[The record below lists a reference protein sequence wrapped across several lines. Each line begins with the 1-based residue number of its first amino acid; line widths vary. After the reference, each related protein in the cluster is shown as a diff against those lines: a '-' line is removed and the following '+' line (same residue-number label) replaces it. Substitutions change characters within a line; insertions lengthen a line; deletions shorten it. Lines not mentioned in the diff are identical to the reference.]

1 MNSYTYIKSIAEELR
16 GLAVEKDI
24 PIVSA
29 TQTTR
34 SGFTNSDPGLED
46 TSESFALPATVDFMC
61 ALISTEEMEQ
71 LGQIM
76 VKQLKNRYND
86 PTLHKRFVV
95 GVDRT
100 KMRLFNA
107 EQSAQSDIVDDTPV
121 MNNSKFGERYDEE
134 ENMKWMTK
142 KAGPK
147 DFSKLFGS

>member
-1 MNSYTYIKSIAEELR
+1 M
-16 GLAVEKDI
+16 
-24 PIVSA
+24 SA
-29 TQTTR
+29 TQLNRT
-34 SGFTNSDPGLED
+34 GFTNSDPGLED

-86 PTLHKRFVV
+86 PSIHKRFVV
-95 GVDRT
+95 GVDRA

-107 EQSAQSDIVDDTPV
+107 EQSAQTNIVDDRPV
-121 MNNSKFGERYDEE
+121 MDKAEFGQRYDEE

-142 KAGPK
+142 KAGQRN
-147 DFSKLFGS
+147 FSKLFNS